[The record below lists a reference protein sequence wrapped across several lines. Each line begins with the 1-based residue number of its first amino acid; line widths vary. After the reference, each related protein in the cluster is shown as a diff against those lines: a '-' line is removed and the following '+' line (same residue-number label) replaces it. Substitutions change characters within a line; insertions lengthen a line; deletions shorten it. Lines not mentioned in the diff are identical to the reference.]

1 MNKSEQQNEMPEQL
15 LTSLEDLTS
24 EIVDLQEL
32 MLMLACA
39 AENIPDLSI
48 YSVSETRH

>member
-1 MNKSEQQNEMPEQL
+1 MPEQL

-32 MLMLACA
+32 MLMLACV
-39 AENIPDLSI
+39 AENIPDLSAH
-48 YSVSETRH
+48 SASEPRH